1 MNTPD
6 LPFSAACARN
16 RDPIL
21 AILRETFRDRREVLE
36 IGSGT
41 GQHAVYFAAS
51 MPWLHWQPTERASS
65 LPGLRAR
72 VALEGS
78 ANLLA
83 PLELDVAQRG
93 WPPAPLGV
101 EGRWDAAFSA
111 NTLHIMSR
119 SQVAECFAGL
129 GRMLAPAA
137 LLVVYG
143 PFRYAGRYTSDSN
156 ARFDAELQARDPASG
171 IRDAEWIDGLA
182 AAQDLDP
189 IADHTMPANNQLR
202 IWRRQG

>member
-1 MNTPD
+1 MNASE

-21 AILRETFRDRREVLE
+21 AILRDAFRDRREVLE

-41 GQHAVYFAAS
+41 GQHAVYFAAAMS
-51 MPWLHWQPTERASS
+51 WLHWQPTDRAAW

-72 VALEGS
+72 IALEGP

-83 PLELDVAQRG
+83 PLELDVAQRD
-93 WPPAPLGV
+93 WPPAPRGA

-111 NTLHIMSR
+111 NTLHIMSCSR
-119 SQVAECFAGL
+119 VEACFAGL

-137 LLVVYG
+137 RLAIYG
-143 PFRYAGRYTSDSN
+143 PFRYAGRYTSESN

-182 AAQDLDP
+182 AAQDLEP

-202 IWRRQG
+202 IWRRRE

>member
-1 MNTPD
+1 MST
-6 LPFSAACARN
+6 LPFSEACERN
-16 RDPIL
+16 KDPIL
-21 AILRETFRDRREVLE
+21 EKLRVHFAGATRVLE

-41 GQHAVYFAAS
+41 GQHALHFAAAL
-51 MPWLHWQPTERASS
+51 PQLVWQTSEV
-65 LPGLRAR
+65 PGQDEAVRAR
-72 VALEGS
+72 LAAQPPPNV
-78 ANLLA
+78 LA
-83 PLELDVAQRG
+83 PLALDVRG
-93 WPPAPLGV
+93 AWPAGPF
-101 EGRWDAAFSA
+101 DAIFSA